1 MWLMYVQ
8 WNNRYSQTSFIQ
20 LYKIIIKEGL
30 CCKHI
35 LYCVFLIFL
44 APPTSPLVKVIS
56 TTSSTM
62 ELKWEKNIKSKS
74 AVTGKYI

>member
-1 MWLMYVQ
+1 MFSETTDIHRNPLK
-8 WNNRYSQTSFIQ
+8 Q
-20 LYKIIIKEGL
+20 LYKLIITEGL
-30 CCKHI
+30 CCKHS